1 MAVSAAT
8 KLRLY
13 NAALRIIR
21 ETKLSSASEVRESRR
36 VLDDIWDDGAI
47 DDCLELGIWHFAKR
61 TISLTY
67 DPSIT
72 PAFGLAYAFT
82 HPTDFIRLV
91 DMCQDEHLQVPLTQY
106 RENAGYWFA
115 DLDTIYLSYVSND
128 DAAGTD
134 TSLWP
139 GAFRRVVEA
148 FLADRLSLGITCS
161 SEMKIVAANE
171 FKHAVTDAKS
181 LGAMSQPVRFAPP
194 TSWQTARGGG
204 GNGDRGSRSR
214 LIG

>member
-21 ETKLSSASEVRESRR
+21 ETKLSSAAEARESRR

-47 DDCLELGIWHFAKR
+47 DDCLELGIWHFATR

-72 PAFGLAYAFT
+72 PAFGLQYAFT
-82 HPTDFIRLV
+82 HPADFIRLV
-91 DMCQDEHLQVPLTQY
+91 AMCQDEHLQVPLTQY
-106 RENAGYWFA
+106 RENGGYWFA
-115 DLDTIYLSYVSND
+115 DLDTVYLSYVSND
-128 DAAGTD
+128 DSYGTD
-134 TSLWP
+134 ASLWP
-139 GAFRRVVEA
+139 GAFRQVVEA
-148 FLADRLSLGITCS
+148 YLADKLSLGITCS
-161 SEMKIVAANE
+161 SEMKAVAAKELKDALVN
-171 FKHAVTDAKS
+171 AKS

-194 TSWQTARGGG
+194 NAWETARAGG
-204 GNGDRGSRSR
+204 GNRDRGSRSR